1 MSLTKQLLTTV
12 FGVLLLQWDSM
23 KPCGHGLCIPAIK
36 KAKVLLDKNSHGSCA
51 LSLLFLSDGN
61 PSDGQ
66 IDNPG
71 HPDNEQIVK
80 LIGKMELLFGRRLNM
95 TFISMA
101 GPKSNFKTL
110 KLMAD
115 EANAC
120 GSIASFNQSQMHVN
134 SLSQIVASSVSS
146 SLLSKMALTSLQTGK
161 GRVVRSD
168 VKRERLDADDESIVP
183 DCKCWKIFH
192 VTDLENCVK
201 GACTWNPIGDDFAQV
216 VDPRCR
222 ECFSDV
228 ADPDYN
234 NLEWNNGSICEGCL
248 GCFFCGEC
256 LASDPCERHVNQE
269 CLNLATKRRSGFP
282 VKRKCPL
289 SFGVAWKKRAFGEG
303 AERLAFKFRYID
315 SEGNFFGPKMVAK
328 ESRFVEDE
336 EGPDYLQSS
345 QHAYHKTFMRTQAAA
360 SKYAKLFNEALKR
373 KAPSY
378 HAGDLVEMRFLDPAI
393 FELEDSFNECSYNVL
408 VEPLVEGRWA
418 KFAANCSDLRLEA
431 KQSGALPIGSGVNLA
446 SAGKLLDRDK
456 ADLVARDESLDAIV
470 KKVAKMTMNRLRRH
484 QLGQRESK
492 PLLSCLSWSMT
503 RNASTP
509 SLISLTKRARAI
521 SWSLTCKEL

>member
-1 MSLTKQLLTTV
+1 
-12 FGVLLLQWDSM
+12 M

-289 SFGVAWKKRAFGEG
+289 SFGVAWKKRAFGED
-303 AERLAFKFRYID
+303 AERLAFKF
-315 SEGNFFGPKMVAK
+315 
-328 ESRFVEDE
+328 
-336 EGPDYLQSS
+336 
-345 QHAYHKTFMRTQAAA
+345 H
-360 SKYAKLFNEALKR
+360 
-373 KAPSY
+373 
-378 HAGDLVEMRFLDPAI
+378 
-393 FELEDSFNECSYNVL
+393 
-408 VEPLVEGRWA
+408 
-418 KFAANCSDLRLEA
+418 
-431 KQSGALPIGSGVNLA
+431 
-446 SAGKLLDRDK
+446 
-456 ADLVARDESLDAIV
+456 
-470 KKVAKMTMNRLRRH
+470 
-484 QLGQRESK
+484 
-492 PLLSCLSWSMT
+492 
-503 RNASTP
+503 
-509 SLISLTKRARAI
+509 
-521 SWSLTCKEL
+521 